1 MSDIHPPE
9 RQLRTE
15 IKHLKECLLLA
26 QHAEGHHE
34 LRQAQRE
41 QLPEHLKPYSEQPD
55 TDELKQHINRLE
67 ADLEQLQ
74 ENNWETAVIDTGGC
88 EDGE

>member
-1 MSDIHPPE
+1 MEANTSEE
-9 RQLRTE
+9 RRLREE

-26 QHAEGHHE
+26 EHAEGHHE

-41 QLPEHLKPYSEQPD
+41 QIPKHLRPYSEQAD
-55 TDELKQHINRLE
+55 TEALEAHIERLE

-74 ENNWETAVIDTGGC
+74 EQDWNTAVIDS
-88 EDGE
+88 EESEE